1 MVQLL
6 TANQDHIAQR
16 AGLNLKVK
24 SISAILTG
32 LVKWTPFGIF
42 LTTEPNDI
50 LADPDIQVVVEVM
63 GGQEPALSY
72 IMEALSQGKHVVT
85 ANKDLLATHG
95 KELLLLP
102 RKLA

>member
-1 MVQLL
+1 MRDI
-6 TANQDHIAQR
+6 NR
-16 AGLNLKVK
+16 ARQVDT
-24 SISAILTG
+24 S
-32 LVKWTPFGIF
+32 LVS